1 MNFSEFGYIIY
12 DRRMAVKIR
21 SRLFVKSFLLSLV
34 IFVLLAAIIVT
45 SLYMDKTAL
54 LPTQRETTVL
64 VGIIDGDS
72 VVSLAVLC
80 ADPQKSEIKLLPVP
94 DNTIVDGKILQE
106 QYKREEADTLLEYLS
121 GIVGRNIDRYL
132 LISADALESS
142 VNTVGTFTYFIQYQ
156 FLYSG
161 RAFGGTYSK
170 MNGELVRAML
180 TYGGYDR
187 KSVSVSTVSMDFF
200 TYFMTKYSAAADFD
214 EIYNV
219 IERSVSGGESDT
231 NLTGGEL
238 AEYLE
243 LLSKYSEY
251 THITLTMSGKTDGTS
266 SEINY
271 FIPESLHSETDIF
284 N

>member
-1 MNFSEFGYIIY
+1 M
-12 DRRMAVKIR
+12 KIR

-64 VGIIDGDS
+64 VGIVDGDT
-72 VVSLAVLC
+72 VISLAVLR
-80 ADPQKSEIKLLPVP
+80 ADPQSSEIKLLPVP

-106 QYKREEADTLLEYLS
+106 QYNKGDADTLLNYLS

-132 LISADALESS
+132 LISPNALESA
-142 VNTVGTFTYFIQYQ
+142 VNTVGTFQYFIQYQ

-161 RAFGGTYSK
+161 VAYGGNYSK

-187 KSVSVSTVSMDFF
+187 KSVSVSTLSLNFF
-200 TYFMTKYSAAADFD
+200 SYFMTKYSNTADFD
-214 EIYNV
+214 EIYGLL
-219 IERSVSGGESDT
+219 ERSVSSGESDT
-231 NLTGGEL
+231 DLTDGEL

-251 THITLTMSGKTDGTS
+251 AHTTLTLSGKTDGTS